1 MIDWF
6 MLIDDISLNAITEY
20 EILLIALRIYKSS
33 CYVIID
39 FFEMSSAEEYRID
52 SQNF

>member
-1 MIDWF
+1 

-20 EILLIALRIYKSS
+20 EILLIALRMQSS

-39 FFEMSSAEEYRID
+39 FLDVSSAEEYGID